1 MRKSCATQTWQEN
14 INAGT
19 YMKMWRQ
26 WHHQWHR
33 RRSLGMVRKDWLLGC
48 LRQSDLTDFLAPAP
62 QHQHLVQNLVQGLAG
77 KLAARSAILAM
88 AVAVAAAG
96 VNYMTI

>member
-1 MRKSCATQTWQEN
+1 LRKSCATQKWQEN
-14 INAGT
+14 INAAT

-33 RRSLGMVRKDWLLGC
+33 WRSLGMVHQDWLLGC
-48 LRQSDLTDFLAPAP
+48 LRQSP

-77 KLAARSAILAM
+77 MLAARSAILAM
-88 AVAVAAAG
+88 AVAVAAAA
-96 VNYMTI
+96 VSYCMTI